1 MSFCSRG
8 FVLLTDNII
17 GFKNQDAAL
26 LYFVIIF
33 LYSYFNEKHIKYV
46 HNINIEKWL
55 KIFLV
60 FMLFNVLFSMLFYQ
74 LDIIQIIQGGRRY
87 FIIFAFFF
95 IRKIKSSDLEWIL
108 KKNNLY
114 HTYNI
119 CTIYHTMS
127 IRSAYFA

>member
-108 KKNNLY
+108 KK
-114 HTYNI
+114 
-119 CTIYHTMS
+119 
-127 IRSAYFA
+127 

>member
-1 MSFCSRG
+1 MLGIALLLISIILYINGKKKYSLLIFLSFCSRG

-60 FMLFNVLFSMLFYQ
+60 FMLFYV
-74 LDIIQIIQGGRRY
+74 
-87 FIIFAFFF
+87 
-95 IRKIKSSDLEWIL
+95 IL
-108 KKNNLY
+108 
-114 HTYNI
+114 
-119 CTIYHTMS
+119 S
-127 IRSAYFA
+127 IRYNTNYSRR